1 MMSNKSL
8 CTHTWHIGCAAN
20 ENVWGLHVLQLQGLM
35 PREGEGQ
42 VEGAGSW
49 RDYQGGLCSGPVS
62 YKQLKQTRLVMLS
75 LQEDITLKLPF
86 IT

>member
-62 YKQLKQTRLVMLS
+62 
-75 LQEDITLKLPF
+75 
-86 IT
+86 